1 MKACFQALHNY
12 LPYTIWPILWHG
24 MAAHVVA
31 TRFVGLSFRAKIFSL
46 RSFQLIFA
54 FGRLADVA
62 VVFVV
67 AHHAMLAMSLS
78 MSFVVVVR
86 TAFIC
91 VTTGDF
97 SMATETATAT
107 ITNTHLPGFS
117 SVSVAVATRLPLTA
131 GGVDTIRQVLAMHN
145 CNYMCTHQQWNVV

>member
-1 MKACFQALHNY
+1 M
-12 LPYTIWPILWHG
+12 
-24 MAAHVVA
+24 VA

-97 SMATETATAT
+97 SMATAT